1 MPKCKS
7 IDHMWRNP
15 NRQKYSPYK
24 NDPGRPSEIS
34 QNKSLIHEKK
44 LSDLTVEECI
54 SRGICPRCYNKLI
67 FESGCMRCVCGWSA
81 C

>member
-15 NRQKYSPYK
+15 NRK
-24 NDPGRPSEIS
+24 NYYNNPGHPLVIP
-34 QNKSLIHEKK
+34 EKQ
-44 LSDLTVEECI
+44 SIELTVEECI
-54 SRGICPRCYNKLI
+54 ARGICPECNSKLI
-67 FESGCMRCVCGWSA
+67 FESGCLRCTCGWSA